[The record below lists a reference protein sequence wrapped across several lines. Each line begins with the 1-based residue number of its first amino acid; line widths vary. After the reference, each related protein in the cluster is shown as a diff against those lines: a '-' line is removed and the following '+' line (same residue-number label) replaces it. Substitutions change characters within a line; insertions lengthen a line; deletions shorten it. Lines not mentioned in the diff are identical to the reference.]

1 MSDQS
6 LMNPDHLKSEIRD
19 MEQLAINEENVVKDL
34 KADYDRVI
42 DMIRASHNAGQDTVL
57 TPEQTRDL
65 IETMAKFDHVLYVF
79 SRQRKFY
86 LRVYK
91 HLLNDR
97 RWFIAAKY
105 LRFLKK

>member
-6 LMNPDHLKSEIRD
+6 LMNPDYLKSEIRD
-19 MEQLAINEENVVKDL
+19 MEQLAANEENIVKDL
-34 KADYDRVI
+34 KKDYDRII
-42 DMIRASHNAGQDTVL
+42 DMIRASHDAGQDTVL
-57 TPEQTRDL
+57 TPDQTRDL
-65 IETMAKFDHVLYVF
+65 IETMAKYNHVLYVF
-79 SRQRKFY
+79 SRQRPFY

-91 HLLNDR
+91 RLLKDR